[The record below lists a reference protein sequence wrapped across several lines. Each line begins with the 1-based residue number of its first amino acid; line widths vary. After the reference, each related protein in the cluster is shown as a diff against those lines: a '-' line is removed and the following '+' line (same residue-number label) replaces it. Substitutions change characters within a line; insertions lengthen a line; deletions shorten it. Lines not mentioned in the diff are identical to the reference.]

1 MKNNITKWI
10 STISLLF
17 GIAVLIV
24 LAWYFSA
31 MTAYIVISLII
42 VLLCSP
48 IKRILR
54 RLHFKKIRIGNSL
67 ATALS
72 LTLIAGILFGLFAVM
87 FVPLSEQ
94 IKAISSLDAA
104 QFEQF
109 NETLGSVDNLLKEY
123 GVLET
128 NESLEEIIT
137 NTAMNY
143 IRNIN
148 IPSVFNNFFGLLGS
162 LFLGVFSVLFISFF
176 LLKDF
181 ARFGRAAV
189 NMVSSERQSKV
200 TKILER
206 SKTLLSNYFMGL
218 FFEIL
223 IITGL
228 QYVILILLGVP
239 HALLISVICGIL
251 VIVPYIGVVIA
262 CVLGCAIGALS
273 VFTAGGDMN
282 MTLVVWKVLG
292 TVIFCRLLDSFFLL
306 PYIASKSVKAHPLEI
321 FIVVLLSGSLAG
333 ITGMMLG
340 IPAYTVIRIVAQ
352 ELFGDNNFVK
362 TFTKSLSIAEEND
375 KVMK

>member
-123 GVLET
+123 GVLEA

-189 NMVSSERQSKV
+189 NMVSSERQSNV
-200 TKILER
+200 MKILER

>member
-1 MKNNITKWI
+1 MKNSITKWI

-54 RLHFKKIRIGNSL
+54 TVHFKKFSIGNSL

-104 QFEQF
+104 QFERF

-123 GVLET
+123 GVLEA
-128 NESLEEIIT
+128 NECLEEIIT
-137 NTAMNY
+137 NTALNY

-189 NMVSSERQSKV
+189 NMVSSERQSNV
-200 TKILER
+200 MKILER
-206 SKTLLSNYFMGL
+206 SKMLLSNYFMGL

-228 QYVILILLGVP
+228 QFVILILLGVP

-362 TFTKSLSIAEEND
+362 TFTKSLSTAEEND
-375 KVMK
+375 KVIK

>member
-1 MKNNITKWI
+1 
-10 STISLLF
+10 
-17 GIAVLIV
+17 
-24 LAWYFSA
+24 
-31 MTAYIVISLII
+31 
-42 VLLCSP
+42 
-48 IKRILR
+48 
-54 RLHFKKIRIGNSL
+54 
-67 ATALS
+67 
-72 LTLIAGILFGLFAVM
+72 
-87 FVPLSEQ
+87 
-94 IKAISSLDAA
+94 
-104 QFEQF
+104 
-109 NETLGSVDNLLKEY
+109 
-123 GVLET
+123 
-128 NESLEEIIT
+128 
-137 NTAMNY
+137 
-143 IRNIN
+143 
-148 IPSVFNNFFGLLGS
+148 LGS

-189 NMVSSERQSKV
+189 NMVSSERQSNV
-200 TKILER
+200 MKILER

>member
-137 NTAMNY
+137 NTALNY

-189 NMVSSERQSKV
+189 NMVSSERQSNV
-200 TKILER
+200 MKILER
-206 SKTLLSNYFMGL
+206 SKMLLSNYFMGL